1 MSRLFRR
8 FLFRRVLLIGPIL
21 FGVLLATFLLV
32 RVGDQDPVAMLAGPT
47 ASAQQIAEVRAE
59 LGLDRPVLEQFLI
72 YIAKVAS
79 GDLGRSWLNSRPV
92 LDDLIARA
100 PVTLEL
106 LLLGVGF
113 AALIGVPVG
122 IAAAFRPDGRFDQ
135 ISRFVSL
142 LGFSIPTYWLGL
154 LAIFVFFY
162 LLGWAPPPMGRISL
176 LIDAPPHVTGS
187 YLIDSLLAADRT
199 AFASAL
205 AQSVL
210 PIACVTIVA
219 AAPMIKQARA
229 IALDVLASDYMRYAR
244 ASGLPPGEVRAIV
257 RRNSVVPLVTFG
269 GTELAGLVG
278 TSSLIELVFAWGGMG
293 QYGLTAILEG
303 DFTAVQGYVLFVA
316 AFSLLVFLIVD
327 VLVMLLEPRAQ
338 TA

>member
-1 MSRLFRR
+1 MSGQLRR

-21 FGVLLATFLLV
+21 FGVVLATFMLV
-32 RVGDQDPVAMLAGPT
+32 RIGDQDPVAMLAGPT
-47 ASAQQIAEVRAE
+47 ASVQQIAEVRAE
-59 LGLDRPVLEQFLI
+59 LGLDRPVFEQFAI
-72 YIAKVAS
+72 YIAKVAV

-106 LLLGVGF
+106 LLLGVGL

-122 IAAAFRPDGRFDQ
+122 IAAAFRPDGKFDQ

-142 LGFSIPTYWLGL
+142 LGFSVPTYWLGL

-176 LIDAPPHVTGS
+176 MIDAPPHVTGS
-187 YLIDSLLAADRT
+187 YLIDSLLVADRA
-199 AFASAL
+199 AFASAF

-229 IALDVLASDYMRYAR
+229 IALDVLASDYVRYAR
-244 ASGLPPGEVRAIV
+244 ASGLPPSEVRAIV
-257 RRNSVVPLVTFG
+257 RRNSVVPLITFG

-327 VLVMLLEPRAQ
+327 ILVMLLEPRAQ

>member
-1 MSRLFRR
+1 
-8 FLFRRVLLIGPIL
+8 L
-21 FGVLLATFLLV
+21 FGVVLATFLLV
-32 RVGDQDPVAMLAGPT
+32 RIGNQDPVAKLAGPT
-47 ASAQQIAEVRAE
+47 ASIDQIEEVRAE
-59 LGLDRPVLEQFLI
+59 LGLDRPVYEQFLI
-72 YIAKVAS
+72 YFAKVAQ

-92 LDDLIARA
+92 LDDLLARA

-106 LLLGVGF
+106 LLLGVGL
-113 AALIGVPVG
+113 ATLIGVPVG
-122 IAAAFRPDGRFDQ
+122 IAAAFDPNGKFDQ
-135 ISRFVSL
+135 VSRMLSL

-162 LLGWAPPPMGRISL
+162 LLDWAPPPMGRLSL
-176 LIDAPPHVTGS
+176 MIDAPPHVTGS
-187 YLIDSLLAADRT
+187 YLIDSLIAADRA
-199 AFASAL
+199 AFVSAATQL
-205 AQSVL
+205 VL
-210 PIACVTIVA
+210 PVVCVTIVA

-229 IALDVLASDYMRYAR
+229 IALDILASDYVRYAR
-244 ASGLPPGEVRAIV
+244 ALGLPLREVRKMV
-257 RRNSVVPLVTFG
+257 RRNAVVPLITFG

-327 VLVMLLEPRAQ
+327 VLVMLFEPRAQ
-338 TA
+338 TT